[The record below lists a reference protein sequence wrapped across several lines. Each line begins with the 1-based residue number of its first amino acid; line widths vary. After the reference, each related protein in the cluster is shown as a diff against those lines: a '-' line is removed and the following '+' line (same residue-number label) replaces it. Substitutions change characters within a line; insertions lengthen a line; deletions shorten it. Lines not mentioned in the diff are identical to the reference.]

1 MQNITPTFDRFFMR
15 ILQFLASLLFVT
27 VAPLQAL
34 HAGEVTKTVVKAI
47 EARDCAAAVR
57 ELNAALAGGST
68 EALLFGGAMFEQGLC
83 LKQNTER
90 AARLYQRAAEA
101 GAGDARSRL
110 AALYASPA
118 AGPDKGSAIWWGLQA
133 NLPLPKPC
141 VVASEVHGNVDA
153 FAQTLT
159 AWPAG
164 MLDACVHVTGVL
176 AVLDAEF
183 VVRPAT
189 ESASGVAIDFRPA
202 AGSLEAGST
211 QVTQTLRDSST
222 RVTEAHSM
230 TGVLQS
236 GSAPSVEQQRAQ
248 QFQQELQALS
258 KQVEAVGRDALV
270 RFPKPTNVDKD
281 WRIQLRTESART
293 H

>member
-1 MQNITPTFDRFFMR
+1 MRTPTF
-15 ILQFLASLLFVT
+15 LLLSALVGGAF
-27 VAPLQAL
+27 APLQAL
-34 HAGEVTKTVVKAI
+34 HAGEVTKAVVKAI
-47 EARDCAAAVR
+47 EARDCATAVR
-57 ELNAALAGGST
+57 ELNTALAGGST

-90 AARLYQRAAEA
+90 AARLYQRAADA
-101 GAGDARSRL
+101 GAGDAKSRL

-118 AGPDKGSAIWWGLQA
+118 TGPDKGSAIWWGLQA

-141 VVASEVHGNVDA
+141 VVPSDVRGNVDA
-153 FAQTLT
+153 FAQALS

-176 AVLDAEF
+176 AVLDSEF
-183 VVRPAT
+183 NIR
-189 ESASGVAIDFRPA
+189 SASESQAGIAIDFRPA
-202 AGSLEAGST
+202 TGSLDAGST
-211 QVTQTLRDSST
+211 QVTQSLRDSST

-248 QFQQELQALS
+248 QLQQELLALA
-258 KQVEAVGRDALV
+258 KQVETVGRDALV
-270 RFPKPTNVDKD
+270 RFPKPTSVDKD
-281 WRIQLRTESART
+281 WRIQLRTDSVRA

>member
-1 MQNITPTFDRFFMR
+1 MRTPTF
-15 ILQFLASLLFVT
+15 LLLTALVGGAF
-27 VAPLQAL
+27 APLQAL
-34 HAGEVTKTVVKAI
+34 HAGEVTKAVVKAI
-47 EARDCAAAVR
+47 EARDCATAVR
-57 ELNAALAGGST
+57 ELNTALAGGST

-90 AARLYQRAAEA
+90 AARLYQRAADA
-101 GAGDARSRL
+101 GAGDAKSRL

-118 AGPDKGSAIWWGLQA
+118 TGPDKGSAIWWGLQA

-141 VVASEVHGNVDA
+141 VVATDVRGNVEA
-153 FAQTLT
+153 FAQALS

-176 AVLDAEF
+176 AVLDSEF
-183 VVRPAT
+183 NIK
-189 ESASGVAIDFRPA
+189 SASESQAGIAIDFRPA

-211 QVTQTLRDSST
+211 QVTQSLRDSST

-248 QFQQELQALS
+248 QLQQELQALT
-258 KQVEAVGRDALV
+258 KQVETVGRDALV
-270 RFPKPTNVDKD
+270 RFPKPASVEKD
-281 WRIQLRTESART
+281 WRIQLRTDSTRG